1 MKKIIIGVVV
11 ILGIAALGLPFGS
24 GLLMERVVRETFAN
38 LNTLYAK
45 SGYDVSAEI
54 VRYDRGYSSSEIEW
68 KIKFGKLKA
77 LYGVDEV
84 VFIDRAEHG
93 MGSIVSQTSLEKNT
107 WYTELVKNKLAGKDP
122 LHITTTY
129 KLAGGIESTVAV
141 DAFTIQAENKTFTV
155 KPGKVAVV
163 CDKEFKKFTSDA
175 SWEGMSVAEQFSI
188 GGVSMKSALTMISP
202 YIWDGNVSMLLQN
215 AQIQES
221 GENFDLT
228 NLKVDYFLN
237 YDKEHNTLSA
247 KAEYG
252 VDSFNAGPDKISKF
266 FARIGINGVSA
277 KGYEEFMKLYT
288 ATVSS
293 ILGDVTAAKDDPEK
307 MKQVLYKDQRKY

>member
-175 SWEGMSVAEQFSI
+175 SWEGM
-188 GGVSMKSALTMISP
+188 K
-202 YIWDGNVSMLLQN
+202 
-215 AQIQES
+215 
-221 GENFDLT
+221 
-228 NLKVDYFLN
+228 
-237 YDKEHNTLSA
+237 
-247 KAEYG
+247 
-252 VDSFNAGPDKISKF
+252 
-266 FARIGINGVSA
+266 
-277 KGYEEFMKLYT
+277 
-288 ATVSS
+288 
-293 ILGDVTAAKDDPEK
+293 
-307 MKQVLYKDQRKY
+307 